1 MPGTFRTR
9 SMATPGDAA
18 PLQKKRPWHKLAI
31 IGLAVV
37 AVFVLGRALGLREL
51 LDRLLAAL
59 DGLGPWAVVIF
70 ILAYIVATVLLA
82 PASILTL
89 GAGAYF
95 GLFWGTVWV
104 SIASTL
110 GATAAFLV
118 GRYFARAWV
127 EKQTSGNPK
136 FAAIDEA
143 VGKEGWRI
151 VALTRLSPA
160 FPFNLLN
167 YAYGLTK
174 VPLLPFVLA
183 SWIAMIPGTI
193 VYVYL
198 GSLANA
204 PDTRTPAQWALLG
217 VGLLATVAATVLITR
232 SAKSALEQKLD
243 P

>member
-1 MPGTFRTR
+1 
-9 SMATPGDAA
+9 MATHGDAA

-110 GATAAFLV
+110 PGWKSRLQETLSSQPSMRPW
-118 GRYFARAWV
+118 GKRAG
-127 EKQTSGNPK
+127 ES
-136 FAAIDEA
+136 
-143 VGKEGWRI
+143 WR
-151 VALTRLSPA
+151 
-160 FPFNLLN
+160 
-167 YAYGLTK
+167 
-174 VPLLPFVLA
+174 
-183 SWIAMIPGTI
+183 
-193 VYVYL
+193 
-198 GSLANA
+198 
-204 PDTRTPAQWALLG
+204 
-217 VGLLATVAATVLITR
+217 
-232 SAKSALEQKLD
+232 
-243 P
+243 